1 MNNNNLFLEI
11 KNCSINVPQWGFSKP
26 MSAKFEKMSLIKLTM
41 LKIPAGGARPVS
53 YLQIF
58 TKHKLGLL
66 RINPAGV

>member
-1 MNNNNLFLEI
+1 MEI
-11 KNCSINVPQWGFSKP
+11 KNCSINVAQWGFSKP
-26 MSAKFEKMSLIKLTM
+26 MSAKFKKILLIKLTL
-41 LKIPAGGARPVS
+41 LKIPTGGARPVG